1 MKRNRLC
8 AKTTDMKV
16 PLFDISA
23 TNLDLYEK
31 FEEIFRHFIRSGN
44 FILDDEVR
52 QFEENFAKAN
62 GSKYTLGVSSGTDA
76 LLVALLALD
85 IKPGDEVL
93 CPSFTFFAT
102 ASTVARLGATPI
114 WVDVRKEDF
123 AIDLQDAQQKI
134 SEKTKAIIPVHLFGQ
149 SCDAEALMQFAQKH
163 SLMII
168 EDVAQAQGAQSH
180 HHKTG
185 TWGNINAFSFFPTKN
200 LGGFGDAGMVT
211 TNDENLFERA
221 KCIRVHG
228 APKRYEHVYLGG
240 NFRIDSLQAA
250 LLNLKLT
257 YLEDVVTIRRMNAQ
271 LYLHYLEDIKNIVLP
286 QERTDSYHTWNQFT
300 IRVLNHQRDA
310 LKTFLETQD
319 IGCAIY
325 YPKTLDQQIAL
336 RSISSDKGKPTTN
349 AHALASEVLSLPIYP
364 GLKPEQIE
372 FVCEQIHCFFKE
384 M

>member
-1 MKRNRLC
+1 
-8 AKTTDMKV
+8 MKV

-23 TNLDLYEK
+23 THIDLYEK
-31 FEEIFRHFIRSGN
+31 FEATFHEFIRSGN
-44 FILDDEVR
+44 FILNDAVR
-52 QFEENFAKAN
+52 QFEENFAKTN
-62 GSKYTLGVSSGTDA
+62 GNKYALGVSSGTDA

-85 IKPGDEVL
+85 IKPNDEVL

-102 ASTVARLGATPI
+102 ASTVARLGAVPI

-123 AIDLQDAQQKI
+123 AIDLVDAEQKI
-134 SEKTKAIIPVHLFGQ
+134 SENTKAIIPVHLFGQ
-149 SCDAEALMQFAQKH
+149 SCDAEALIHFSQKH
-163 SLMII
+163 HLKLI

-180 HHKTG
+180 HRKTG
-185 TWGNINAFSFFPTKN
+185 TWGDINAFSFFPTKN

-211 TNDENLFERA
+211 TNDEHLFERA

-250 LLNLKLT
+250 LLNLKLP
-257 YLEDVVTIRRMNAQ
+257 YLNDVITIRRMNAQ
-271 LYLHYLEDIKNIVLP
+271 LYQNYLKDVTNIVLP
-286 QERTDSYHTWNQFT
+286 QERSDSYHTWNQFT
-300 IRVLNHQRDA
+300 IRVLGNQRDA
-310 LKTFLETQD
+310 LKTFLESQD
-319 IGCAIY
+319 VGCAIY

-336 RSISSDKGKPTTN
+336 HSISSDKGKPTVN

-372 FVCEQIHCFFKE
+372 FVCEQIHRFCNERK
-384 M
+384 

>member
-1 MKRNRLC
+1 
-8 AKTTDMKV
+8 MKV

-23 TNLDLYEK
+23 THIDLYEK
-31 FEEIFRHFIRSGN
+31 FEAVFREFIRSGN
-44 FILDDEVR
+44 FILNEDVR

-62 GSKYTLGVSSGTDA
+62 DSKYALGVSSGTDA

-102 ASTVARLGATPI
+102 ASTVARLGAIPI

-123 AIDLQDAQQKI
+123 AIDLTDAEQKI
-134 SEKTKAIIPVHLFGQ
+134 SSKTKAIIPVHLFGQ
-149 SCDAEALMQFAQKH
+149 SCDAEALIQFTKKH
-163 SLMII
+163 SLKLI

-180 HHKTG
+180 HRKTG
-185 TWGNINAFSFFPTKN
+185 TWGDINAFSFFPTKN
-200 LGGFGDAGMVT
+200 LGGFGDGGMIT
-211 TNDENLFERA
+211 TNDEALFERA

-228 APKRYEHVYLGG
+228 APKRYEHIYLGG

-250 LLNLKLT
+250 LLNLKLPH
-257 YLEDVVTIRRMNAQ
+257 LEDVITIRRMNAQ
-271 LYLHYLEDIKNIVLP
+271 LYQSYLKDVEGIVLP
-286 QERTDSYHTWNQFT
+286 QERSDSYHTWNQFT
-300 IRVLNHQRDA
+300 LRVLNDQRDA
-310 LKTFLETQD
+310 LKTFLEDQG

-325 YPKTLDQQIAL
+325 YPKTLDQQTAL
-336 RSISSDKGKPTTN
+336 KSISSDKGKPTVN

-372 FVCEQIHCFFKE
+372 YVCEQIQRFFKDRK
-384 M
+384 